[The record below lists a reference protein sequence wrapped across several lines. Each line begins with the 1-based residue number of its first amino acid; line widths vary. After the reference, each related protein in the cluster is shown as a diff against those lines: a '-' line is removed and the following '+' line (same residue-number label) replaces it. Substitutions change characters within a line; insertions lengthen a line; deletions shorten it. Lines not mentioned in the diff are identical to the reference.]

1 MSFETPI
8 LIIAFNRPEKIR
20 LIFNILKILKPKN
33 LFISCDGP
41 RANNYDDKK
50 LCEQVRI
57 ITKNVNWKCKTL
69 YKFSKNNK
77 TCKINVIE
85 SIDWFFKHN
94 KEGIILED
102 DCLPSLSFF
111 YFCETL
117 LKKYRNNKKI
127 MQINGHCMN
136 QKSSDNTSYYF
147 TKFNSTWGWASWG
160 RSWKLFDKDM
170 KGYNKMNK
178 DKIVNYFIN
187 KDISNWMMTYFEKS
201 HKKIDNIWSVYWSFS
216 ILKNNGYC
224 ISPFK
229 SLINNIGFDGSGTSG
244 KYKKFKLYSKIK
256 ANNFLIKKHPINLT
270 YYKKYDE
277 NFFYNF
283 VRKTDPRSHNKKIS
297 NLIIFYLKKILRIF
311 NF

>member
-94 KEGIILED
+94 KEGIKSRFFDYNSMFSEIFCNYHSRNAQLAIKLTINVESWSND
-102 DCLPSLSFF
+102 SSFN
-111 YFCETL
+111 
-117 LKKYRNNKKI
+117 RI
-127 MQINGHCMN
+127 QH
-136 QKSSDNTSYYF
+136 
-147 TKFNSTWGWASWG
+147 
-160 RSWKLFDKDM
+160 
-170 KGYNKMNK
+170 
-178 DKIVNYFIN
+178 
-187 KDISNWMMTYFEKS
+187 
-201 HKKIDNIWSVYWSFS
+201 
-216 ILKNNGYC
+216 
-224 ISPFK
+224 
-229 SLINNIGFDGSGTSG
+229 
-244 KYKKFKLYSKIK
+244 IK
-256 ANNFLIKKHPINLT
+256 
-270 YYKKYDE
+270 
-277 NFFYNF
+277 
-283 VRKTDPRSHNKKIS
+283 VRG
-297 NLIIFYLKKILRIF
+297 
-311 NF
+311 